1 MYPEQSYGGQK
12 HAVTEP
18 SVSLRSAAG
27 SDSDENCRPP
37 SSHGK
42 RPVSVLCFMFVD
54 IRFIY
59 YWGKVVMN
67 FFYLQSATVLRF
79 MSISFPTFPSLVF
92 CIFFKQGINTYMYCD
107 TCTCRVVS
115 KNLSRRKILK
125 SRRGLW
131 VKLIAWLCLKCNN
144 RQVIM

>member
-1 MYPEQSYGGQK
+1 MQTQIPTGILDPFVFVVMYPEQSYGGQK

-18 SVSLRSAAG
+18 SVSLRAAAG

-59 YWGKVVMN
+59 Y
-67 FFYLQSATVLRF
+67 
-79 MSISFPTFPSLVF
+79 
-92 CIFFKQGINTYMYCD
+92 
-107 TCTCRVVS
+107 
-115 KNLSRRKILK
+115 
-125 SRRGLW
+125 
-131 VKLIAWLCLKCNN
+131 
-144 RQVIM
+144 